1 MLLLS
6 PFKSPAHTTNGKAA
20 PPALD
25 VLATAPA
32 TFPANGIIVIHKQHS
47 IGKLGNHAAHE
58 SQPKGDAQSPVD
70 GMAPQKAR

>member
-1 MLLLS
+1 VYAFVPERIKLIC
-6 PFKSPAHTTNGKAA
+6 T
-20 PPALD
+20 
-25 VLATAPA
+25 
-32 TFPANGIIVIHKQHS
+32 VISTS